1 MSLTLPSLQT
11 RAKAKAKL
19 AKVGSHRARMQLQ
32 KDYFTDAWDEMQ
44 RTAPFVLTTTF
55 QVAARHLQVEAAQR
69 ADMCVSVADVS
80 KPMLSVRRI
89 AMTCQKLR
97 SDYKAPRPMCRRTL
111 MPWY

>member
-1 MSLTLPSLQT
+1 MSLTLLSLQT

-19 AKVGSHRARMQLQ
+19 AKVVSHQVQMQLQ
-32 KDYFTDAWDEMQ
+32 KDFTDAWDETQ
-44 RTAPFVLTTTF
+44 RIAPFVLTTTF

-69 ADMCVSVADVS
+69 ADTCVSVEDVS